1 MADRQDVPLVER
13 VYHEIRER
21 ILRGVNLPGDH
32 LVEAELTA
40 EFHVSRVTIRDALR
54 RLIVDELV
62 ELLPHRGI
70 RVRVLSVNDALELYL
85 VREPLEGLAARLAAG
100 MPSESLH
107 DLSEIWEKEGEAIAA
122 GNVMEYMQLNGEFH
136 RAVARVS
143 GNRPL
148 INVLKRLKT
157 QMIGFQYVKAFNMAR
172 MVTSHQHHKVVLDAI
187 LAGDGDKAEE
197 AMRIHL
203 RSAAELVA
211 SMGEMFPQKR

>member
-1 MADRQDVPLVER
+1 MADRQDVPVVEK
-13 VYHEIRER
+13 VYHEIKER
-21 ILRGVNLPGDH
+21 ILRGVILPGDH

-40 EFHVSRVTIRDALR
+40 EFQVSRVTIRDALR

-70 RVRVLSVNDALELYL
+70 RVRILSVNDALELYL
-85 VREPLEGLAARLAAG
+85 VREPIEGLAALLAAG
-100 MPSESLH
+100 MPSESLLG
-107 DLSEIWEKEGEAIAA
+107 LSEIWEKEGEAIAA

-136 RAVARVS
+136 RAVARAS

-157 QMIGFQYVKAFNMAR
+157 QMIGFQYVKAFNMVR

-197 AMRIHL
+197 AMRMHL

-211 SMGEMFPQKR
+211 SMGEMFSQKR